1 MFWGCLN
8 YDVVIIGAGPAGLF
22 AAYEFANNGS
32 LKILVVD
39 KGKDINNR
47 LCPSISEFQRCLK
60 CKPCNILCGL
70 GGAGGLSD
78 GKLNLKADVGGNL
91 EEFVSK
97 EEADRL
103 VKKIDDVFLEHG
115 GSSKL
120 YGTDSHDLEKKAAEA
135 GIEFIPIPQ
144 RHIGSDKLPSVITSF
159 KNYLE
164 NMGVEFWLNTN
175 VKKIEKNNNYRLVL
189 EDERQLESRF
199 IIAATGRSGAEWISS
214 EAKRLGVNT
223 RFAAIDIGVRVE
235 VPSVVMENIIEFA
248 WDPKFHI
255 YTKKYDDFV
264 RTFCTCPNGFVVM
277 EDYGEYI
284 GVNGHSSN
292 SEKSDN
298 TNFAF
303 LTRIELTE
311 PVENTTR
318 YGKSIAKLATTI
330 GGKMPIIQRLE
341 DLRTGHRSTAS
352 RIEKSFVKPTLKNAT
367 PGDISMAMPHRIVEN
382 VVEGL
387 EQLDK
392 VIPGVNSDS
401 TLLYAPEIKF
411 YSMRFIV
418 NKNLETNISNFFVAG
433 DGAGLS
439 RGIVASAATGI
450 IAARGIL
457 KKVLNINE
465 RNIE

>member
-1 MFWGCLN
+1 LN
-8 YDVVIIGAGPAGLF
+8 FDVVIIGAGPAGLF
-22 AAYEFANNGS
+22 AAYELVKNS
-32 LKILVVD
+32 SIKILIID

-47 LCPSISEFQRCLK
+47 KCASLSEFQRCLK
-60 CKPCNILCGL
+60 CQPCNILCGL

-78 GKLNLKADVGGNL
+78 GKLNLKPDVGGNL

-97 EEADRL
+97 EEADNL
-103 VKKIDDVFLEHG
+103 VKQIDDIFLKHG
-115 GSSKL
+115 ASSRL
-120 YGTDSHDLEKKAAEA
+120 YGQNSHELQRKAAES
-135 GIEFIPIPQ
+135 GLEFIPIPQ
-144 RHIGSDKLPSVITSF
+144 RHIGSDKLPEVMTSI
-159 KNYLE
+159 KNYLT
-164 NMGVEFWLNTN
+164 NHGVEFWLNTN
-175 VKKIEKNNNYRLVL
+175 VIDIEKNNNYNIIL
-189 EDERQLESRF
+189 EDNRILEAKYL
-199 IIAATGRSGAEWISS
+199 IVATGRSGAEWITSI
-214 EAKRLGVNT
+214 ANKLGINT

-235 VPSVVMENIIEFA
+235 VPAVVMENIVEYA

-264 RTFCTCPNGFVVM
+264 RTFCTCPYGFVVM
-277 EDYGEYI
+277 EDYGDFI

-292 SEKSDN
+292 TEKSEN

-303 LTRIELTE
+303 LTRVELTE

-341 DLRTGHRSTAS
+341 DLRNGHRSTAS
-352 RIEKSFVKPTLKNAT
+352 RIEKSFVKPTLKHAT

-382 VVEGL
+382 VIEGL

-411 YSMRFIV
+411 YSMRFLV
-418 NKNLETNISNFFVAG
+418 DKNLETNISNFFAAG

-457 KKVLNINE
+457 NKCI
-465 RNIE
+465 